1 MSGQYTGYCIPI
13 GRYTGYCNLIGQWH
27 IQYDYD
33 VL

>member
-1 MSGQYTGYCIPI
+1 MSGQYTGYCNLI

>member
-1 MSGQYTGYCIPI
+1 MSGQYTGYCILI